1 MFSLKKALAF
11 FSILALI
18 GMLASCKSH
27 EKCPAYG
34 KAQPA
39 KHSTEKNS

>member
-11 FSILALI
+11 FSILTFI
-18 GMLASCKSH
+18 GILSSCKSH

-39 KHSTEKNS
+39 QQSAEKSS